1 VTTVVA
7 AVGRPTV
14 LPRSFLAWL
23 GAATLST
30 YGDSALYFAL
40 GWTATGI
47 GARWAGLVVTMITLP
62 RTVLLLVGGAVGDRW
77 GPRRV
82 MICGDAVM
90 CVVTL
95 LLALL
100 AQVGGVTGW
109 LLLSTGLAVGIVDA
123 FYLPSTGS
131 FPRLFVD
138 DDQLPRALALK
149 GSFSQTISLVGGP
162 LSGVLVTV
170 AGLIGAALVDA
181 ATFAVVLGV
190 LLVVRPRH
198 EAPRQAGTGS
208 LRRDAL
214 DGLRLVRTDPLL
226 RALLAAVAIVA
237 AFVLPVASMSIP
249 LIARSHSWG
258 ASSAGVLVGGTVLG
272 SLSVTL
278 LVARRG
284 ASGSPTLVA
293 AIGLLVAAAGMATL
307 AVSSELPLSTA
318 AAVAQGVGTGLF
330 ATRVGSL
337 LLTSTPRSHL
347 ARVQSLVSVVQAAPL
362 LLSANLL
369 GAIADAT
376 GIETATMTCA
386 VGTAVAA
393 ALLLRTPGPPE
404 QRGPRQLPARAW
416 KDGSR

>member
-1 VTTVVA
+1 VTAVA
-7 AVGRPTV
+7 GEVRPGV
-14 LPRSFLAWL
+14 LPRPFLAWL

-40 GWTATGI
+40 GWAATGI
-47 GARWAGLVVTMITLP
+47 GPRWAGLVLTMITLP

-82 MICGDAVM
+82 MIAGDAAM

-100 AQVGGVTGW
+100 AQVDGVTAG

-162 LSGVLVTV
+162 VSGVLVTV
-170 AGLIGAALVDA
+170 AGLTGAALVDA
-181 ATFAVVLGV
+181 ATFAVVLLV

-198 EAPRQAGTGS
+198 EAVRQASPRS
-208 LRRDAL
+208 LGREAL
-214 DGLRLVRTDPLL
+214 DGLGLVWADPLL

-237 AFVLPVASMSIP
+237 AFVLPVASMCIP
-249 LIARSHSWG
+249 LIARSHGWG
-258 ASSAGVLVGGTVLG
+258 ASSAGILVGGTVLG
-272 SLSVTL
+272 SLSMTL

-284 ASGSPTLVA
+284 TSGSPTLVA
-293 AIGLLVAAAGMATL
+293 ATGLLVTAAGMTTL
-307 AVSSELPLSTA
+307 AVSSVMPLA
-318 AAVAQGVGTGLF
+318 VAGAVAQGVGTGLF
-330 ATRVGSL
+330 ATRVGPL
-337 LLTSTPRSHL
+337 LLTGAPRSHL
-347 ARVQSLVSVVQAAPL
+347 ARVQSLIGLVQAAPL
-362 LLSANLL
+362 MLSTNLL
-369 GAIADAT
+369 GAIAAER
-376 GIETATMTCA
+376 GVETATITCA
-386 VGTAVAA
+386 VGTTVAA
-393 ALLLRTPGPPE
+393 ALLLRHALTTSGSPTPTATPPATST
-404 QRGPRQLPARAW
+404 GN
-416 KDGSR
+416 

>member
-1 VTTVVA
+1 VTAVA
-7 AVGRPTV
+7 AAAIRPGA
-14 LPRSFLAWL
+14 LPRPFLAWL

-30 YGDSALYFAL
+30 YGDSALFFAL
-40 GWTATGI
+40 GWTAAGI
-47 GARWAGLVVTMITLP
+47 GPRWAGLVVTVITLP

-82 MICGDAVM
+82 MVCGDAVM

-100 AQVGGVTGW
+100 AQVGGVTVW
-109 LLLSTGLAVGIVDA
+109 LLLSAGLVVGIVDA

-138 DDQLPRALALK
+138 NDQLPRALALRA
-149 GSFSQTISLVGGP
+149 SFSQAISLVGGP
-162 LSGVLVTV
+162 VSGVFVAV
-170 AGLIGAALVDA
+170 AGLTGAALVDA

-208 LRRDAL
+208 LRREAL
-214 DGLRLVRTDPLL
+214 DGLRLVWANPLL
-226 RALLAAVAIVA
+226 RALLAATAIVA
-237 AFVLPVASMSIP
+237 AFVLPMPSMCIP

-293 AIGLLVAAAGMATL
+293 AAGLLVTATGMTTL
-307 AVSSELPLSTA
+307 AVSSVLPLSVA
-318 AAVAQGVGTGLF
+318 AALVQGIGTGLF
-330 ATRVGSL
+330 ATRIGPL
-337 LLTSTPRSHL
+337 LLTCAPRSHL
-347 ARVQSLVSVVQAAPL
+347 ARVQSLISVVQAAPL
-362 LLSANLL
+362 MLSANLL
-369 GAIADAT
+369 GAIADAM
-376 GIETATMTCA
+376 GVGAATITCA
-386 VGTAVAA
+386 IGTAVAA
-393 ALLLRTPGPPE
+393 ALLLRHTRTTSGSPAPPTATP
-404 QRGPRQLPARAW
+404 PATSA
-416 KDGSR
+416 GS